1 MESLLHSIAALN
13 SFNLQSYQP
22 MAGGDINDVFL
33 LRTNNGDLVVKLN
46 LNDKYPSMFDTEK
59 AGLELL
65 ASIGTF
71 RIPKIIACGIEEDHA
86 YLLLEYMDG
95 GAKKKSFWE
104 EFGGRLANLHQN
116 SADLYGWK
124 YNNYIGSLFQANSFY
139 NLASQFYIENRL
151 RPQIE
156 LARRQG
162 YLEKDL
168 TNFFKNIA
176 DIIPQEAP
184 ALIHGDLWSG
194 NYLIDNTGAP
204 VLIDPSVSYSHREM
218 DLAMMQL
225 FGGFPTEVFKVY
237 QEEFPL
243 LPDWEERIALW
254 QLYYLLVHLNIF
266 GGGYLARVETI
277 ISRYS

>member
-1 MESLLHSIAALN
+1 MHL
-13 SFNLQSYQP
+13 
-22 MAGGDINDVFL
+22 
-33 LRTNNGDLVVKLN
+33 
-46 LNDKYPSMFDTEK
+46 
-59 AGLELL
+59 
-65 ASIGTF
+65 
-71 RIPKIIACGIEEDHA
+71 
-86 YLLLEYMDG
+86 
-95 GAKKKSFWE
+95 
-104 EFGGRLANLHQN
+104 N

-124 YNNYIGSLFQANSFY
+124 HNNYIGSLFQANSFY

-168 TNFFKNIA
+168 TNFFKNITHL
-176 DIIPQEAP
+176 IPQEAP

-218 DLAMMQL
+218 DLAMMHL
-225 FGGFPTEVFKVY
+225 FGGFPSQVFNVY

-243 LPDWEERIALW
+243 PPDWEERIALW

-266 GGGYLARVETI
+266 GSGYLARVESV

>member
-65 ASIGTF
+65 ASTETF
-71 RIPKIIACGIEEDHA
+71 RIPKIIACGIEEHHA
-86 YLLLEYMDG
+86 YLLMEYIDG

-151 RPQIE
+151 RPQIG

-225 FGGFPTEVFKVY
+225 FGGFPAEVFKVY

>member
-1 MESLLHSIAALN
+1 MESILHSIAALN
-13 SFNLQSYQP
+13 SFNLQSFQP

-33 LRTNNGDLVVKLN
+33 LQTNNGDLVVKLN
-46 LNDKYPSMFDTEK
+46 SNDKYPSMFDTEK

-65 ASIGTF
+65 ASTGTF
-71 RIPKIIACGIEEDHA
+71 RIPKIIGYGLAEDHA
-86 YLLLEYMDG
+86 YLLLEYIEA
-95 GAKKKSFWE
+95 GAKKNKFWD
-104 EFGGRLANLHQN
+104 EFGSQLARLHLN

-124 YNNYIGSLFQANSFY
+124 HNNYIGSLFQANSFY

-168 TNFFKNIA
+168 TNFFKNITHQ
-176 DIIPQEAP
+176 IPQEAP

-225 FGGFPTEVFKVY
+225 FGGFPAEVFKVY